1 MKFIAAILM
10 VFSVNAFADNHVE
23 EIKDEAMIVPPEDK
37 LASVCEYLEQHILD
51 THNRIVEIGGRNKAA
66 VDVAVRPSK
75 QMAQASAAEW
85 AHQAQDSGIYGDL
98 NCFERSMSKFRI
110 EKASKMMKMRRD
122 KKDKGW
128 FD

>member
-1 MKFIAAILM
+1 MKFIAVILM

-23 EIKDEAMIVPPEDK
+23 EIKDEAVLVPPEDK

-51 THNRIVEIGGRNKAA
+51 THNRILEIDRRNKAA
-66 VDVAVRPSK
+66 LDVAAIPSK
-75 QMAQASAAEW
+75 QMAQADAAEW
-85 AHQAQDSGIYGDL
+85 RHQAQDSGVYGDL